1 MNDYLERVRDFD
13 AVVLADFDAVAAVAA
28 VAEAAFFLF
37 SNTNL
42 TDANNTADISGARL
56 MMSPP
61 FVFGFDCFDCFGFLA
76 GFCVVISILLE

>member
-1 MNDYLERVRDFD
+1 MNEWNEGMNDYLERVRDFD
-13 AVVLADFDAVAAVAA
+13 AVAA